1 MQNLLILKISKN
13 SLGYDLSYP
22 FVYIEQLTE
31 AGYTAK
37 DIKDK
42 IVLIERD
49 TEKTYDDMKM
59 CIRDSCCVGQ
69 SL

>member
-49 TEKTYDDMKM
+49 PEN
-59 CIRDSCCVGQ
+59 
-69 SL
+69 L